1 MTALQLNKQYVKL
14 WQDIGA
20 IADSKELMGRL
31 ARYVSRLVKEK
42 NDSTLMTKEEFMEKI
57 KESEEQIARGEY
69 SVMLPGEDLTAHL
82 KRCGYDI

>member
-1 MTALQLNKQYVKL
+1 MTALQLNKQYAKL

-42 NDSTLMTKEEFMEKI
+42 NDSTLMTKEEFREKI

-69 SVMLPGEDLTAHL
+69 SVMLPGEDLATHL

>member
-1 MTALQLNKQYVKL
+1 MTALQLNTQYVKL

-20 IADSKELMGRL
+20 IADNNELMGRL

-57 KESEEQIARGEY
+57 KESAEQIARGEY
-69 SVMLPGEDLTAHL
+69 SVLLPGDDLPTHL
-82 KRCGYDI
+82 KRFGYHI

>member
-1 MTALQLNKQYVKL
+1 
-14 WQDIGA
+14 
-20 IADSKELMGRL
+20 
-31 ARYVSRLVKEK
+31 
-42 NDSTLMTKEEFMEKI
+42 MTKEEFMEKI